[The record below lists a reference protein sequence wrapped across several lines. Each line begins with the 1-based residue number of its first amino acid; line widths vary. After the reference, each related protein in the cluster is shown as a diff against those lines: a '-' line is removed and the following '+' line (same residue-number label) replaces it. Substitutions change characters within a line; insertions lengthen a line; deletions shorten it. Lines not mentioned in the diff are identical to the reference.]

1 MASTV
6 RSVTVRM
13 NAEIAKYVA
22 DMKTAGRE
30 TDKAFSSAQGN
41 VTRLNANLDATDRRL
56 TKVAGSARG
65 VGVALN
71 SADVSVV
78 KIDRDVRT
86 LGRGLTDVEK
96 ISTRTSAS
104 IDQLSGR
111 LRIGLDL
118 LAMFGPAS
126 VPIGAVAVP
135 ALAGLTSQLGFSVLA
150 AGGAV
155 LAFQGVGDALE
166 AIEKA
171 RLDPTVENL
180 EAARDAMRDLG
191 PDAGSFVGHL
201 QELSDEVTELRL
213 AGAAG
218 LMPGLD
224 TVLSAFETRLPELK
238 AIISEVTDATG
249 DALAGGAASVAGER
263 WDDFF
268 GFLEDNARENID
280 GLADSVGNL
289 GHGLSELWMAFSP
302 LESDFIDWTRDA
314 TESFDDWATRLDQT
328 EGFEDFLDY
337 VAATGPQVAD
347 TMGALGSAVVDL
359 VQAAAPLGGPSL
371 QAIEGIAEAFSL
383 IAESDAGTV
392 LLAAAAGMATFN
404 RANAIWMKTKGST
417 PIQANIVTPIR
428 DMRAAAPGIGQVGTY
443 FASMGQSA
451 QFATKQTL
459 AARAAVGGF
468 ARTAAPT
475 LFKSA
480 ALGGG
485 LALAM
490 SGVSDSMGLSNATS
504 LALMGSIAGPWGAA
518 IGGGIG
524 LAMDFAAAQE
534 RMAEETRI
542 TDEAIKSQSLNT
554 MIKRYRE
561 VRREVAE
568 TADIKPWE
576 FWKTLPAAMDGI
588 VDNEVKQINKLDSAI
603 AGLRMDRAW
612 EQDARRAGGGIE
624 DFLLGPLGESADAF
638 RLASLGAGD
647 FSAQLQRLS
656 DVLGNRGKW
665 RAFQAAIDD
674 ARASLEENGR
684 TLDRTTE
691 KGRANE
697 AALDGIAATALAAS
711 ESLKGMKRVEFL
723 AGARKQFIDVAKGM
737 GMAADDAQALAD
749 KLGLIGNQKPKV
761 KVDADTKNADRKLD
775 KTKNKADRL
784 GWLVPQPRV
793 DAKTDEADG
802 AFADLYRAG
811 MRVDGMRPNPK
822 VTVDAAGAYGPIA
835 GVQSALNNLRDKTV
849 YIRTVSLRT
858 GPGGQG
864 NGYAPSARGNLFPSV
879 TAYAMGGLDRPDRHL
894 PEVATGGPVRVWAE
908 RETGGEAYLPL
919 ANDDRRPRAR
929 AIAEEVVDQFGGKVF
944 WNARGGVYRSSGE
957 IAATSGRSHRPG
969 GGQLSVTGVLN
980 TPWGPAH
987 IEGIA
992 RDVVRREL
1000 DADAA
1005 FDDMVGG
1012 R

>member
-1 MASTV
+1 MTSTV

-13 NAEIAKYVA
+13 EADVAKYIA
-22 DMKTAGRE
+22 DMRRAGAE
-30 TDKAFSSAQGN
+30 TDKAFRQ
-41 VTRLNANLDATDRRL
+41 VDLKQVDTRLKSIDASTKSMATSMRVGSVQVRTLDT
-56 TKVAGSARG
+56 
-65 VGVALN
+65 
-71 SADVSVV
+71 
-78 KIDRDVRT
+78 DVRT
-86 LGRGLTDVEK
+86 LGRDLHNSGSELD
-96 ISTRTSAS
+96 RF
-104 IDQLSGR
+104 SGR
-111 LRIGLDL
+111 ARILVDL
-118 LAMFGPAS
+118 LAMVGPAA

-135 ALAGLTSQLGFSVLA
+135 ALAGLTSQLGFSVIA

-180 EAARDAMRDLG
+180 QAARDAMRDLG
-191 PDAGSFVGHL
+191 PDAGDFVGKL
-201 QELSDEVTELRL
+201 QALRDEASQLTITA
-213 AGAAG
+213 AGG
-218 LMPGLD
+218 LMPGLNTALD
-224 TVLSAFETRLPELK
+224 VFDNRLPELK
-238 AIISEVTDATG
+238 AIIAEVTDATG
-249 DALAGGAASVAGER
+249 DAIAGGAASLNGAR

-314 TESFDDWATRLDQT
+314 SESFDDWATRLDQT
-328 EGFEDFLDY
+328 EGFENFLDY
-337 VAATGPQVAD
+337 VAANGPQVAD
-347 TMGALGSAVVDL
+347 TVGALGGAVVDL

-383 IAESDAGTV
+383 IADSDAGTV
-392 LLAAAAGMATFN
+392 LIAAAAGMATFN
-404 RANAIWMKTKGST
+404 RANAIWMKTKNAT
-417 PIQANIVTPIR
+417 PIQANIVTPIK
-428 DMRAAAPGIGQVGTY
+428 DMRAAAPTIGQVGTY
-443 FASMGQSA
+443 FKYLGQDAKFAS
-451 QFATKQTL
+451 KQTL
-459 AARAAVGGF
+459 AARASVAGF

-490 SGVSDSMGLSNATS
+490 SGVSDSMGLSNTTS

-524 LAMDFAAAQE
+524 LALDFAAAQE
-534 RMAEETRI
+534 RMAEETRT

-554 MIKRYRE
+554 MIKRYRD
-561 VRREVAE
+561 VRREIAE
-568 TADIKPWE
+568 IADIEPWE

-588 VDNEVKQINKLDSAI
+588 VNNEVKQINKLDAAI

-624 DFLLGPLGESADAF
+624 DFLLGPLGKSADAF
-638 RLASLGAGD
+638 RIASLGAD
-647 FSAQLQRLS
+647 DYSASLQRLS

-674 ARASLEENGR
+674 ARASLEDNGR

-723 AGARKQFIDVAKGM
+723 SGARKQFIEVATSM
-737 GMAADDAQALAD
+737 RMPIERAQDLAD
-749 KLGLIGNQKPKV
+749 KLGLVGKQKPKPQ
-761 KVDADTKNADRKLD
+761 VDADTSKADRKLQR
-775 KTKNKADRL
+775 TLEKANQL
-784 GWLVPQPRV
+784 GLMVPKPRV
-793 DAKTDEADG
+793 DAKTAEADG
-802 AFADLYRAG
+802 AFADLFRAG
-811 MRVDGMRPNPK
+811 GQLDAMRPTPRVN
-822 VTVDAAGAYGPIA
+822 VDAS
-835 GVQSALNNLRDKTV
+835 GVLGQINAVRGWLNNIPDETV
-849 YIRTVSLRT
+849 NVWVTRRTVT
-858 GPGGQG
+858 GGGKG
-864 NGYAPSARGNLFPSV
+864 PVMESARGNLFPSV
-879 TAYAMGGLDRPDRHL
+879 TAYAQGGLDRPDRHL
-894 PEVATGGPVRVWAE
+894 PEVATGGPVRIWAE

-929 AIAEEVVDQFGGKVF
+929 AIAEEVVGQFGGKVF

-957 IAATSGRSHRPG
+957 IASTSGGRSVGALRQALQGMSIG
-969 GGQLSVTGVLN
+969 GHLSLDADGRGGTLD
-980 TPWGPAH
+980 AR
-987 IEGIA
+987 IERVSSG
-992 RDVVRREL
+992 VVRREL

-1005 FDDMVGG
+1005 FDDIVTG

>member
-78 KIDRDVRT
+78 KVDRDVRT

-347 TMGALGSAVVDL
+347 TLGALGSAAVDL

-383 IAESDAGTV
+383 IADSDAGTV

-451 QFATKQTL
+451 QFASKQTL

-554 MIKRYRE
+554 MIKRYRD

-723 AGARKQFIDVAKGM
+723 AGARKQFIDVATAMEMPIGQ
-737 GMAADDAQALAD
+737 AQALAD
-749 KLGLIGNQKPKV
+749 KLGLIGKQKPKPR
-761 KVDADTKNADRKLD
+761 VDADTSKADRKLD

-784 GWLVPQPRV
+784 GWMVPQPRV

-822 VTVDAAGAYGPIA
+822 VTVNASAAYGAIA
-835 GVQSALNNLRDKTV
+835 GVMAALNNIPDEDVNVWVTR
-849 YIRTVSLRT
+849 RTVNPG
-858 GPGGQG
+858 GPG
-864 NGYAPSARGNLFPSV
+864 PRIESARGNLFPSV
-879 TAYAMGGLDRPDRHL
+879 TAYAMGGIDRPDRHL

-908 RETGGEAYLPL
+908 PETGGEAYIPL
-919 ANDDRRPRAR
+919 ANDDRRSRAKS
-929 AIAEEVVDQFGGKVF
+929 IAEEVVGQFGGQVS
-944 WNARGGVYRSSGE
+944 WYARGGVRSGAE
-957 IAATSGRSHRPG
+957 VAATSGRSHRPG